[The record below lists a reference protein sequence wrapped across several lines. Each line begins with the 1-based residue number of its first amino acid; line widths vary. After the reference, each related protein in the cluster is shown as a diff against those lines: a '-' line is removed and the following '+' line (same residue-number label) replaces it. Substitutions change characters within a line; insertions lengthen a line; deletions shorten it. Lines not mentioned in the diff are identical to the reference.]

1 MEHTAPRS
9 SPRTPL
15 PAVCG
20 ALPHQGHGWIA
31 QLGQAALFFRRQ
43 TLSTAGSRDLS
54 VPIPPPSSNKQTNKK
69 QKNPRVPFKNKK
81 SNNNEKLGLA
91 RGALGAPDE
100 PQAAG
105 RARCCRR
112 ARRRRRRRREEERR
126 RAAELLYAA
135 LRCAPLGEVSPPPP
149 PPNPSPPAQLGSSLL
164 TAAPGAPPGPRRRHG
179 GPAE

>member
-31 QLGQAALFFRRQ
+31 QLGQAALFFAAKPLARQ
-43 TLSTAGSRDLS
+43 EAEIFPCLS
-54 VPIPPPSSNKQTNKK
+54 PPPSSNKQTNKK

-105 RARCCRR
+105 QARCCRR
-112 ARRRRRRRREEERR
+112 ARRRRRREEERR

-149 PPNPSPPAQLGSSLL
+149 PPNPSPPAQRGSSLL